1 MTKNISDKD
10 KKAWQ
15 DFIDSNDKLENKDS
29 ALLEAST
36 RTIEKSIDLHGYTL
50 DQANSK
56 IFEFIND
63 CYLSGVKKIN
73 VITGKGLRSKNQDN
87 PYQSNQ
93 LGMLKFSVPEYIKNN
108 SELMDKVL
116 SIDFESVNSP
126 SKGSFDIILKKN
138 KL

>member
-1 MTKNISDKD
+1 MTKKITDKD

-15 DFIDSNDKLENKDS
+15 DFIDSNDKLENKDNT
-29 ALLEAST
+29 LLEVSR

-116 SIDFESVNSP
+116 SIDFESINSP
-126 SKGSFDIILKKN
+126 SKGSFDIILKK
-138 KL
+138 K

>member
-1 MTKNISDKD
+1 LTKKITDKD

-15 DFIDSNDKLENKDS
+15 DFIDSDGKLENKDNT
-29 ALLEAST
+29 LIGLST
-36 RTIEKSIDLHGYTL
+36 RNIEKTIDLHGYTL
-50 DQANSK
+50 DQANYK

-63 CYLSGVKKIN
+63 CYVSGVKKIN

-87 PYQSNQ
+87 PYQSNK

-116 SIDFESVNSP
+116 SIDFDSINSP
-126 SKGSFDIILKKN
+126 SKGSFDIILKKK

>member
-29 ALLEAST
+29 ALLEVAT

-116 SIDFESVNSP
+116 SIDFESINSP
-126 SKGSFDIILKKN
+126 SKGSFDIILKK
-138 KL
+138 K